1 MPSLWLEEEGEQFQD
16 DLHTHNNDIHPP
28 YSNEA
33 QNPVVGAG
41 SPAGPHL
48 QTQMSYSA
56 QQQLPSHNA
65 RSGTVETI
73 YSPGPYSWGAAAS
86 TPMISKQQRA
96 LDLMIEAAAQ
106 YPDDIDRSRWNNN
119 HLPAQGQPDA
129 TNNDLSYSPAFSDS
143 PVISSSVA
151 NARHSQPRRRS
162 SDIDSLFED
171 SDEPEEEIYVL
182 QRRDEGVGN
191 GDDKD
196 SPASALLTHA
206 HDLDTPSPC
215 GLSRQLQGQL
225 NVLSSEIGQGKRRRH
240 HRGDFKH
247 KSPMDMKKY
256 ATAFQHNTDS
266 FTINSKVNG
275 KNPRQE
281 DLKSLTIVPADA
293 LPRHV
298 LATLHTASA

>member
-182 QRRDEGVGN
+182 QRRDEGNPKRAICMSNLEMTV
-191 GDDKD
+191 K
-196 SPASALLTHA
+196 
-206 HDLDTPSPC
+206 
-215 GLSRQLQGQL
+215 Q
-225 NVLSSEIGQGKRRRH
+225 QGKRRRH